1 MKCSILPTYDAQASH
16 TFSVYNFSGFG
27 RDDFS
32 VGLS

>member
-1 MKCSILPTYDAQASH
+1 MKCSILPTYDAQSSH
-16 TFSVYNFSGFG
+16 TFFVYNFSGFG